1 MPSLQQLENFKA
13 SFLNIGN
20 EAAVL
25 AEQRLSPDNLPL
37 PDTEPVPLPEME
49 DAGGEESG
57 PDLDFSLPAGDE
69 ETGAGDIDFGAF
81 LDTIPDN
88 LVPPPD
94 IDIPDDFAAAD
105 EAVPGAGDFPGGDFD
120 FPAGEPETPAGEN
133 VFDTGTGDFDIPG
146 FPAEEPAAGENTPD
160 TGAGDFDIPD
170 FSAEEPEA
178 AGEPGGGE
186 PDDFGF
192 PDNLLDG
199 FADDIESERAAGS
212 GETEEPALDL
222 EADSLPAGSVE
233 DFSIPGLDDLGAP
246 GPEIPEAESAA
257 SPAAPVEDAAPEEP
271 EIPDFGITDLPDEEM
286 FSLFSE
292 ERGGGAQDK
301 KQESEPPDTGSD
313 LMDSADFF
321 NEAGM
326 EPGTEEIPE
335 ELSGPEPEEG
345 MDFSIPD
352 LEEPGGPAEDTEDHF
367 SIPEAGEEEF
377 IDFGGEAAADTEI
390 PDAFD
395 AFNLE
400 GGIPDLGTGSA
411 PPAAEGIEDFSL
423 AGIDDP
429 FSVPGAEFP
438 GTPRAAGQA
447 AAEVEEINLS
457 EEDFTRLQETLA
469 SYPLNL
475 RIACEELIAEQA
487 VAPDLMSSLIKHLV
501 RGSPARET
509 AALAGKIL
517 NRSIPIPR
525 GFEKKT
531 GVELEEE
538 QSSFAYIF
546 VHKFLPVFR
555 IFLAVALAG
564 VSLLYLIHRF
574 VYTPLAANALYK
586 DGYERIPVGEYVRAN
601 EQFKRASLRYRM
613 KKWYYRY
620 AQAFRKSKQ
629 YIFAGEKY
637 QELLWFYP
645 RDEQGALDYA
655 GMAAN
660 ELMDYALA
668 ERILRSNILDY
679 AIDDREGLTALG
691 DNFLA
696 WGEEDA
702 SKYEA
707 AREAF
712 ARLLEKYGRRDPYLE
727 RMLLYFIRTDNLG
740 ETIALQQYFM
750 NTRKSKISPAVL
762 AELGG
767 YLLDKRSEEVRGVP
781 DENLS
786 RIDGIRDILFRA
798 IRLDPDLP
806 ESHYHLARYY
816 NHFGNSKVERETLEI
831 AIRTIDAAGQESAKR
846 TRCRLDTERR
856 YAQVLISSREF
867 FPAEE
872 HLTKAAG
879 IYEDALNRGLLKRTP
894 EHGRLYADLGDLEY
908 FTKDGNME
916 AALQYYRRAEQNGW
930 APPEIQYRI
939 GSAYYHLQMWAP
951 ALERFFTASASMPL
965 NRRVL
970 HALGNTAYLRGDYF
984 AAQSYYNRLLD
995 LLEAERAR
1003 FPLIMPND
1011 KPEHMQLAER
1021 LMIGRNNLGVTMEAL
1036 AETTGNAGY
1045 RSRAL
1050 ALFAESARAW
1060 DSITRNPDT
1069 MARMRPT
1076 ELYGPGVNLG
1086 FLNSQNILYPVPDYE
1101 PQIFIQIDKDVLE
1114 PSAWEDLAPPE
1125 SRLSQQ

>member
-1 MPSLQQLENFKA
+1 MPSLQQLEKFKV

-25 AEQRLSPDNLPL
+25 AEQHLSADDFPL
-37 PDTEPVPLPEME
+37 PDTEPVPMPEME
-49 DAGGEESG
+49 NAGGGEEPVPAFDFPSLGTEGGESG
-57 PDLDFSLPAGDE
+57 TGDF
-69 ETGAGDIDFGAF
+69 DFGAF
-81 LDTIPDN
+81 LNTIPDD

-94 IDIPDDFAAAD
+94 ADIPDDSAVVDLGAD
-105 EAVPGAGDFPGGDFD
+105 ETVSGTGDSSGDFD
-120 FPAGEPETPAGEN
+120 TGGEL
-133 VFDTGTGDFDIPG
+133 GDFG
-146 FPAEEPAAGENTPD
+146 FPAEEPG
-160 TGAGDFDIPD
+160 
-170 FSAEEPEA
+170 SAEMDAFDAGAEA
-178 AGEPGGGE
+178 PGGGE
-186 PDDFGF
+186 TDDFGF
-192 PDNLLDG
+192 PDTLLDG
-199 FADDIESERAAGS
+199 LAGDIETEHSADS
-212 GETEEPALDL
+212 GETKEPALDL
-222 EADSLPAGSVE
+222 GADSVPDGLEE
-233 DFSIPGLDDLGAP
+233 DFSIPDIDDSDTLS
-246 GPEIPEAESAA
+246 PETAEPEAESSA
-257 SPAAPVEDAAPEEP
+257 SSGEPVDVVPEEP

-292 ERGGGAQDK
+292 DRGGAAPDQD
-301 KQESEPPDTGSD
+301 QTSAPETSDTDID
-313 LMDSADFF
+313 LMAPANFF
-321 NEAGM
+321 DET
-326 EPGTEEIPE
+326 GTEEASGEI
-335 ELSGPEPEEG
+335 SGPEPAG
-345 MDFSIPD
+345 DMDFSIPD
-352 LEEPGGPAEDTEDHF
+352 LEDAGASPAGDMGNDF
-367 SIPEAGEEEF
+367 SISEEGKDEF
-377 IDFGGEAAADTEI
+377 IDFGGEAAVDTGT

-400 GGIPDLGTGSA
+400 GESPDFGTGSA
-411 PPAAEGIEDFSL
+411 PPAGEGIEDFSL

-429 FSVPGAEFP
+429 FSVSGSELPG
-438 GTPRAAGQA
+438 GIRTAGQA
-447 AAEVEEINLS
+447 VPEVEEINLS

-501 RGSPARET
+501 RGAPAKET

-517 NRSIPIPR
+517 NKSIPIPR
-525 GFEKKT
+525 SFEKKT

-546 VHKFLPVFR
+546 IHKFFPVFR
-555 IFLAVALAG
+555 VFLAVALVV
-564 VSLLYLIHRF
+564 VSLFYLIHRF

-586 DGYERIPVGEYVRAN
+586 DGYERISAGEYARAN
-601 EQFKRASLRYRM
+601 EQFRRASLRHRI

-620 AQAFRKSKQ
+620 AQAFRKFKQ

-645 RDEQGALDYA
+645 RDKQGALDYA
-655 GMAAN
+655 DMATS

-668 ERILRSNILDY
+668 EQILRKNILDY

-696 WGEEDA
+696 WGEEDP
-702 SKYEA
+702 SKYDA

-712 ARLLEKYGRRDPYLE
+712 ARLLEKYGRQDPYLE

-740 ETIALQQYFM
+740 ETITLQQYFM
-750 NTRKSKISPAVL
+750 NTKKSKISASTL

-781 DENLS
+781 DENLV

-798 IRLDPDLP
+798 IRIDPNLP

-816 NHFGNSKVERETLEI
+816 NHFGNSGVERQTLET
-831 AIRTIDAAGQESAKR
+831 AIRTFDAAEKESAKR
-846 TRCRLDTERR
+846 THYRLDAERR
-856 YAQVLISSREF
+856 YAQILISGREF
-867 FPAEE
+867 FRAEE

-879 IYEDALNRGLLKRTP
+879 IYEDALERDLLKRAP
-894 EHGRLYADLGDLEY
+894 EYGRLYADLGDLEY

-939 GSAYYHLQMWAP
+939 GSAYYHLRMWAP
-951 ALERFFTASASMPL
+951 ALEQFFTASASMPL
-965 NRRVL
+965 NRRIL

-995 LLEAERAR
+995 LLETERAHL
-1003 FPLIMPND
+1003 PMVMPND
-1011 KPEHMQLAER
+1011 RPEHMQLVER
-1021 LMIGRNNLGVTMEAL
+1021 LMIGRNNLGVTLEAL
-1036 AETTGNAGY
+1036 AETTGNTGY

-1060 DSITRNPDT
+1060 DSITRNPNT

-1086 FLNSQNILYPVPDYE
+1086 FLNSQNILHPVPGYE

-1125 SRLSQQ
+1125 FRLSRQ

>member
-1 MPSLQQLENFKA
+1 M
-13 SFLNIGN
+13 
-20 EAAVL
+20 
-25 AEQRLSPDNLPL
+25 AEQHLSADNLPL
-37 PDTEPVPLPEME
+37 PDTEPVPMPEME
-49 DAGGEESG
+49 DAGGGEPGSASG
-57 PDLDFSLPAGDE
+57 FPLSGAEDGEAGDL
-69 ETGAGDIDFGAF
+69 DFGAF
-81 LDTIPDN
+81 LDTIPDD

-94 IDIPDDFAAAD
+94 ADIPGDSAAAD
-105 EAVPGAGDFPGGDFD
+105 LGIDETVPDAGDSGDFPASGFSMDEPDSAGADAPDAGGSD
-120 FPAGEPETPAGEN
+120 
-133 VFDTGTGDFDIPG
+133 G
-146 FPAEEPAAGENTPD
+146 FS
-160 TGAGDFDIPD
+160 FPD
-170 FSAEEPEA
+170 FSMD
-178 AGEPGGGE
+178 EPGGE
-186 PDDFGF
+186 TDDFSF
-192 PDNLLDG
+192 PDTLS
-199 FADDIESERAAGS
+199 DDFTGDAEAEPS
-212 GETEEPALDL
+212 GGPEVPALDL
-222 EADSLPAGSVE
+222 EADSGPAGPEE
-233 DFSIPGLDDLGAP
+233 DFSIPGAGDFDAL
-246 GPEIPEAESAA
+246 GPETAGLEAESAV
-257 SPAAPVEDAAPEEP
+257 SPEEPAEAAPEEP
-271 EIPDFGITDLPDEEM
+271 EVPDFGIADLPDEEM

-292 ERGGGAQDK
+292 DGG
-301 KQESEPPDTGSD
+301 ST
-313 LMDSADFF
+313 AD
-321 NEAGM
+321 EDQA
-326 EPGTEEIPE
+326 
-335 ELSGPEPEEG
+335 SGPETFDTGTGIDLMAPTNFPDEAGAEEVSG
-345 MDFSIPD
+345 SEPAEAMDFSIPD
-352 LEEPGGPAEDTEDHF
+352 LEDAGASPAGDTGDGF
-367 SIPEAGEEEF
+367 SIPEERKDEF
-377 IDFGGEAAADTEI
+377 IDFGGETAADTGT

-395 AFNLE
+395 AFSLE
-400 GGIPDLGTGSA
+400 GEVPDFGTGNAPSA
-411 PPAAEGIEDFSL
+411 GESIEDFSL

-429 FSVPGAEFP
+429 FSVPGPDLP
-438 GTPRAAGQA
+438 GTGRTAGQA
-447 AAEVEEINLS
+447 APEVEEINLS

-501 RGSPARET
+501 RGAPARET

-517 NRSIPIPR
+517 NKSISIPR

-531 GVELEEE
+531 GAELEEE
-538 QSSFAYIF
+538 QTSFAYIF
-546 VHKFLPVFR
+546 IHKFIPVFR
-555 IFLAVALAG
+555 VFLAIALVA
-564 VSLLYLIHRF
+564 VSLFYLIHYF

-586 DGYERIPVGEYVRAN
+586 DGYERIPAGEYARAN
-601 EQFKRASLRYRM
+601 EQFRRASLRRRM

-620 AQAFRKSKQ
+620 AHAFRKSKQ

-645 RDEQGALDYA
+645 RDKQGALDYA
-655 GMAAN
+655 DMATN

-668 ERILRSNILDY
+668 EQILRKNILDY
-679 AIDDREGLTALG
+679 AIDDQEGLTALG

-696 WGEEDA
+696 WGEEDP
-702 SKYEA
+702 SKYDA

-750 NTRKSKISPAVL
+750 DTRKSKISAATL

-781 DENLS
+781 DENLG

-798 IRLDPDLP
+798 IQIDPNLP

-816 NHFGNSKVERETLEI
+816 NHFGNSGVEQQTLEA
-831 AIRTIDAAGQESAKR
+831 AIRAFDAAGRESAKR
-846 TRCRLDTERR
+846 TRYRLDAERR
-856 YAQVLISSREF
+856 YAQILINGREF
-867 FPAEE
+867 FRAEE

-879 IYEDALNRGLLKRTP
+879 IYENALERDLLKRAP
-894 EHGRLYADLGDLEY
+894 EYGRLYADLGDLEY

-930 APPEIQYRI
+930 APPEIQYRT

-965 NRRVL
+965 NRRIL
-970 HALGNTAYLRGDYF
+970 HALGNAAYLRGDYF

-995 LLEAERAR
+995 LLEAERAHL
-1003 FPLIMPND
+1003 PVVMPND

-1021 LMIGRNNLGVTMEAL
+1021 LMIGRNNLGVTLEAL
-1036 AETTGNAGY
+1036 AETTGNTSY

-1060 DSITRNPDT
+1060 DSITRNSNT

-1086 FLNSQNILYPVPDYE
+1086 FLNSQNILYPVPGYE
-1101 PQIFIQIDKDVLE
+1101 PQIFIQIDKDALE

-1125 SRLSQQ
+1125 FRLSQQ

>member
-1 MPSLQQLENFKA
+1 MPSLQQLENFKV

-25 AEQRLSPDNLPL
+25 AERRLAADNLPL
-37 PDTEPVPLPEME
+37 PDTEPVPMPEPE
-49 DAGGEESG
+49 NAGGG
-57 PDLDFSLPAGDE
+57 KPDPGFPLPGAEDGGDNAGDF
-69 ETGAGDIDFGAF
+69 DFGAF
-81 LDTIPDN
+81 LDTIPDD
-88 LVPPPD
+88 LVPPPEA
-94 IDIPDDFAAAD
+94 DIPDDFTTADFGAD
-105 EAVPGAGDFPGGDFD
+105 ESAPDAGGTGDFPGVFDAETGDSGGDFGLSG
-120 FPAGEPETPAGEN
+120 FSMEEPGSAGEG
-133 VFDTGTGDFDIPG
+133 DT
-146 FPAEEPAAGENTPD
+146 
-160 TGAGDFDIPD
+160 
-170 FSAEEPEA
+170 SAEA
-178 AGEPGGGE
+178 SGGGE
-186 PDDFGF
+186 TEDFGF
-192 PDNLLDG
+192 PGALLDG
-199 FADDIESERAAGS
+199 LAGGIEPEHSD
-212 GETEEPALDL
+212 GEGGTEEPFPGL
-222 EADSLPAGSVE
+222 EADSAPAGPAE
-233 DFSIPGLDDLGAP
+233 DFSISGMDDFDSLDLETS
-246 GPEIPEAESAA
+246 GPETESAV
-257 SPAAPVEDAAPEEP
+257 SPEESVDAPPEEP
-271 EIPDFGITDLPDEEM
+271 EIPDFGIANLPDEEM

-292 ERGGGAQDK
+292 EGGSAVSDTDQK
-301 KQESEPPDTGSD
+301 AEPEASGTDID
-313 LMDSADFF
+313 LMNSVDFSGEAGADFGAE
-321 NEAGM
+321 EASFG
-326 EPGTEEIPE
+326 EI
-335 ELSGPEPEEG
+335 SGFESAG
-345 MDFSIPD
+345 DMDLSIPD
-352 LEEPGGPAEDTEDHF
+352 PENTVPPAEDAEDNF
-367 SIPEAGEEEF
+367 SIPETGEDEF
-377 IDFGGEAAADTEI
+377 MDFGGEAAADTGT

-400 GGIPDLGTGSA
+400 GEAPDFGTGNA
-411 PPAAEGIEDFSL
+411 PLPAGEGIEDFSL

-429 FSVPGAEFP
+429 FSVPGPELP
-438 GTPRAAGQA
+438 GVARGAGQA
-447 AAEVEEINLS
+447 SPEVEEINLS

-487 VAPDLMSSLIKHLV
+487 VAPDLMSSLIKHLI
-501 RGSPARET
+501 RGAPAKET

-517 NRSIPIPR
+517 NKTIPIPK

-531 GVELEEE
+531 GMELEEE
-538 QSSFAYIF
+538 QASFAYIF
-546 VHKFLPVFR
+546 IHKFLPVFR
-555 IFLAVALAG
+555 VFLAIALAA
-564 VSLLYLIHRF
+564 VSLLYLIYHF

-586 DGYERIPVGEYVRAN
+586 DGYERIPAGEYARAN
-601 EQFKRASLRYRM
+601 EQFRRASLRRRM

-645 RDEQGALDYA
+645 RDKQGALDYA
-655 GMAAN
+655 DMTTN

-668 ERILRSNILDY
+668 EQILRRNILDY

-696 WGEEDA
+696 WGEEDP

-707 AREAF
+707 AREAY
-712 ARLLEKYGRRDPYLE
+712 ARLLEKYGRQDPYLE

-740 ETIALQQYFM
+740 ETITLQQYFM
-750 NTRKSKISPAVL
+750 DTRKSKISAPTL

-781 DENLS
+781 DENLD

-798 IRLDPDLP
+798 IRIDPDLP
-806 ESHYHLARYY
+806 EPYYHLARYY
-816 NHFGNSKVERETLEI
+816 NHFGNSGVERETLET
-831 AIRTIDAAGQESAKR
+831 AIRAFDAAAKESAKR
-846 TRCRLDTERR
+846 THYRLDTERR
-856 YAQVLISSREF
+856 YAQILIGGREF
-867 FPAEE
+867 FRAEE
-872 HLTKAAG
+872 HLTKAVG
-879 IYEDALNRGLLKRTP
+879 IYEDALDRDLLKRAP
-894 EHGRLYADLGDLEY
+894 EYGRLYADLADLEY

-939 GSAYYHLQMWAP
+939 GSVYYHLRMWGP

-965 NRRVL
+965 NRRIL

-1003 FPLIMPND
+1003 LPMVMPND

-1021 LMIGRNNLGVTMEAL
+1021 LMIGRNNLGVTLEAL
-1036 AETTGNAGY
+1036 AETTGNTSY

-1076 ELYGPGVNLG
+1076 ELYSPGVNLG
-1086 FLNSQNILYPVPDYE
+1086 FLNSQNILHPVPGYE
-1101 PQIFIQIDKDVLE
+1101 PQIFIQIDKDALE

-1125 SRLSQQ
+1125 FRLSRQ